1 MEMPNGS
8 DEMRQMRAPVEHN
21 FMVKGKQVVLEKQ
34 NTEWD
39 LNEWKWDGNLF
50 IAERRSFSNAEV
62 VLPTGAVGKDGK
74 AVDKRRKLSVLK
86 DDEFGEGDASLTLK
100 LGGEVKRIE
109 EREDGS
115 CEDKSGK
122 RVKSQ
127 LSLLND
133 PICQVDDCN
142 VNLNGVRVYHRRHKV
157 CETHAKSTNVL
168 LGGVLQRF
176 CQQCSRFHL
185 LQEFDEEKRSCRRRL
200 AGHNRRRRKNT
211 LDTIVSDHP
220 LKDIQ
225 ASRYILFY
233 PLKILTNL
241 QYGAFAC

>member
-1 MEMPNGS
+1 MPNGS

-62 VLPTGAVGKDGK
+62 VLPTDAVGKDGK

-100 LGGEVKRIE
+100 LGGEVKRNE

-115 CEDKSGK
+115 CEDKNGK

-127 LSLLND
+127 SSLLKH

-142 VNLNGVRVYHRRHKV
+142 VNLNDVRDYHRRHKV
-157 CETHAKSTNVL
+157 CETHAKSTSVL

-176 CQQCSRFHL
+176 CQQCSRSFSYQL
-185 LQEFDEEKRSCRRRL
+185 
-200 AGHNRRRRKNT
+200 
-211 LDTIVSDHP
+211 P
-220 LKDIQ
+220 LSTHFSIFFCSK
-225 ASRYILFY
+225 
-233 PLKILTNL
+233 
-241 QYGAFAC
+241 